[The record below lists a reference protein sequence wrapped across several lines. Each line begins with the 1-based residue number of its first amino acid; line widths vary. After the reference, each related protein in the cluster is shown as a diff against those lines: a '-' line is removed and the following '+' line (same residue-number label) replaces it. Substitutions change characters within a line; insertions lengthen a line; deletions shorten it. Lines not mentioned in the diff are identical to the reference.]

1 MAKHK
6 RIVELTHK
14 AKQADTQI
22 LIEALEFYTDIL
34 NRIEAWANEYPGADG
49 IKEDHLRYTN
59 EANIIK
65 AELSNRGGRN

>member
-1 MAKHK
+1 MEKNK

-22 LIEALEFYTDIL
+22 LIDALEFYTDIL

-49 IKEDHLRYTN
+49 IKDDHLRYTN